1 MNDTVLTQREGA
13 VATLTLNRP
22 EALNALNMELNEA
35 LIDALAAVGA
45 DAGVRCVVLRGAGG
59 NFQAGGDVKMFYD
72 MRELAPAERRRLT
85 ERFIHEMHPVV
96 MTLRRMPKP
105 VLASVAGAAAG
116 FGMSLM
122 LACDLVLAAD
132 DAFFSL
138 AYCLIGTSPDGS
150 STYSLPR
157 VVGLKRAMELAL
169 LGERIDAATAQGYGL
184 VNRVVPAAE
193 LEAETAKLAARLA
206 SGPTR
211 AYANTK
217 ALLNRSLQSSYEDQ
231 LQAELE
237 RFGDCV
243 TTDDFMEGVSAFVEK
258 RDPQFKGA

>member
-1 MNDTVLTQREGA
+1 MSD
-13 VATLTLNRP
+13 
-22 EALNALNMELNEA
+22 
-35 LIDALAAVGA
+35 
-45 DAGVRCVVLRGAGG
+45 
-59 NFQAGGDVKMFYD
+59 
-72 MRELAPAERRRLT
+72 RLK
-85 ERFIHEMHPVV
+85 RFIHEMHPVV

-105 VLASVAGAAAG
+105 VLASVEGAAAG

-211 AYANTK
+211 AYAHTN
-217 ALLNRSLQSSYEDQ
+217 A
-231 LQAELE
+231 QA
-237 RFGDCV
+237 R
-243 TTDDFMEGVSAFVEK
+243 AH
-258 RDPQFKGA
+258 

>member
-1 MNDTVLTQREGA
+1 MTDTILVEREGA
-13 VATLTLNRP
+13 IATVVLNRP
-22 EALNALNMELNEA
+22 EKLNALTKPMWRRLGAAMTELS
-35 LIDALAAVGA
+35 A
-45 DAGVRCVVLRGAGG
+45 DDSLRCVVLRGAGG

-72 MRELAPAERRRLT
+72 MRELAPAERRRLM

-169 LGERIDAATAQGYGL
+169 LGERIDAATAHGYGL

-206 SGPTR
+206 AGPTR
-211 AYANTK
+211 AYAHTK

>member
-1 MNDTVLTQREGA
+1 MNDTVLMQREGA

-22 EALNALNMELNEA
+22 QALNALNMELNEA
-35 LIDALAAVGA
+35 LVSRTAEVEA
-45 DAGVRCVVLRGAGG
+45 DPEVRCVVLRGAGG
-59 NFQAGGDVKMFYD
+59 NFQAGGDIKMFYD
-72 MRELAPAERRRLT
+72 MRDMAPGERRRLM
-85 ERFIHEMHPVV
+85 ERFIYEMHPVV

-169 LGERIDAATAQGYGL
+169 LGERIDAATAHGYGL

-206 SGPTR
+206 AGPTR